1 MIWLYRAGGAGPLG
15 TFQATVN
22 LAGTSWD
29 LYRGNIGWNVFSFV
43 RRTNTTNQTLN
54 IRDFLN
60 HLVSRGWVSNSKYLT
75 SVEAGTEV
83 FIGNGRVDT
92 NSYFCNVQ

>member
-1 MIWLYRAGGAGPLG
+1 LG
-15 TFQATVN
+15 TYQATVN

-29 LYRGNIGWNVFSFV
+29 LYRGNIGWNVFSFI
-43 RRTNTTNQTLN
+43 RRTNATNQTLN

-60 HLVSRGWVSNSKYLT
+60 QLVSRGWVSNTKYLT

-92 NSYFCNVQ
+92 NSYYCNVQ

>member
-1 MIWLYRAGGAGPLG
+1 M
-15 TFQATVN
+15 V
-22 LAGTSWD
+22 
-29 LYRGNIGWNVFSFV
+29 
-43 RRTNTTNQTLN
+43 
-54 IRDFLN
+54 RDFLN

-92 NSYFCNVQ
+92 NSYYCNVH